1 MQLLVLKLISMG
13 EGRLERHF
21 QMVFYH
27 LDLKLLILHQAFSIF
42 GIRVHFESNYTLQLV
57 IFYLY
62 LKKSTQIITI
72 FEKSINFNLKI
83 LFYFKFNSNT
93 KCIIKVHNFLISDRN
108 EMIHVSKCS
117 QRGDEQDKFYF
128 VFFFPNMFQIF
139 VLFFISQNFSKS
151 FSLKHIFLTQPL
163 KHSFQTSP

>member
-21 QMVFYH
+21 QMLFYH

-42 GIRVHFESNYTLQLV
+42 GIRVHFEPNYTLRLV

-72 FEKSINFNLKI
+72 FEKSINFNLKT

-93 KCIIKVHNFLISDRN
+93 KCIIKVQNFLILNRN

-117 QRGDEQDKFYF
+117 QWGDEQDKFYF
-128 VFFFPNMFQIF
+128 VFFFRIYFKFLYYFLYHKTFPKVFLSNIYLQPN
-139 VLFFISQNFSKS
+139 L
-151 FSLKHIFLTQPL
+151 
-163 KHSFQTSP
+163 